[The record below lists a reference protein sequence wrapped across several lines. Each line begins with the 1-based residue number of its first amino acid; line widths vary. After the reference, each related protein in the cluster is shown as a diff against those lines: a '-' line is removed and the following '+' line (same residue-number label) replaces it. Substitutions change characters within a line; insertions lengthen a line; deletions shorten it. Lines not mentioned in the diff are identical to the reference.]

1 MIHQHYSKEWPA
13 KVRGQDAELL
23 ARLLSD
29 QDIQL
34 VLRRKPE
41 LKEKVEKRAK
51 TRTRTESSKKDDE
64 RFAMFFE
71 YKGTDEKTLSL
82 LTRFYDLW
90 LTNPLS
96 FWYRPRSCGGF
107 SRCRDPLADLIRE
120 YMETEPC
127 AGYMETKR
135 ELFEDDC

>member
-1 MIHQHYSKEWPA
+1 MH
-13 KVRGQDAELL
+13 GQDAELL
-23 ARLLSD
+23 RRLLND

-41 LKEKVEKRAK
+41 LKETVETRA
-51 TRTRTESSKKDDE
+51 RNNTRTESSNKDDE

-82 LTRFYDLW
+82 LTRFYDQW
-90 LTNPLS
+90 LTDPLS

-107 SRCRDPLADLIRE
+107 GRCRDPLADLVRE

-127 AGYMETKR
+127 AGYMETRR
-135 ELFEDDC
+135 ELSEDDC